1 MADEADGLKG
11 LELGDAEKE
20 TDSTG
25 VVGSKDAFFD
35 RTQRLS
41 TEKAAF
47 GLHSVFPKHK
57 QSKHA
62 GGGFI
67 KSCEEGS

>member
-47 GLHSVFPKHK
+47 GLHSVFWRKLK
-57 QSKHA
+57 
-62 GGGFI
+62 F
-67 KSCEEGS
+67 EEIHVPQCS

>member
-25 VVGSKDAFFD
+25 VVGSKDAFID

-47 GLHSVFPKHK
+47 GLHSVFPEHK
-57 QSKHA
+57 QSKRRWWFH
-62 GGGFI
+62 
-67 KSCEEGS
+67 